1 MIGIAS
7 NVRNFA
13 FTILFVY
20 NEIQLRR
27 ITFPKNNR
35 FFNPIHFFFFNYVY
49 LDIIF
54 RHTDFSKNSFHIPV
68 ETQILVFLLSQ
79 NTFYNFFRLFM
90 IIHSNRSIKVFHNIC
105 VGFST
110 SRQNCSAS

>member
-7 NVRNFA
+7 NVRNFT

-27 ITFPKNNR
+27 ITFSQDNR
-35 FFNPIHFFFFNYVY
+35 FFHPILFLFFNYVY

-54 RHTDFSKNSFHIPV
+54 RHSDLSKNSFHIP
-68 ETQILVFLLSQ
+68 IG
-79 NTFYNFFRLFM
+79 R
-90 IIHSNRSIKVFHNIC
+90 
-105 VGFST
+105 
-110 SRQNCSAS
+110 